1 MTRYIIRR
9 LLAMVPVMF
18 GITAIVFFA
27 MRAVPGDP
35 IVILF
40 GADIDPVKVDP
51 AALRDLR
58 HAYGLDQPLPLQ
70 YWSYVTHLATGDFG
84 QSILQHAPV
93 LDLILQ
99 RLPATLELAIS
110 AMLIATLIGV
120 PLGVLVAVHKGSLL
134 DRSTLIGAAF
144 LFAAPGFWIAILLI
158 LLFAVDLRWLP
169 TSGRADYSIWDSL
182 FQIPTSGAGP
192 LLDALRHL
200 VLPAITLSLG
210 YTAVFVR
217 LTRSTMLEALREDY
231 VRTARSKGLSERTV
245 RFRHVLR
252 NAMLPLIT
260 AGGLY
265 FAQLLGGT
273 VLIEVVFAWPGVGR
287 LGIDALRFFDYSLVQ
302 GVVILTALLFSFA
315 NLIVDVLYGVVDPRI
330 RYS

>member
-1 MTRYIIRR
+1 
-9 LLAMVPVMF
+9 MVPVMF

-51 AALRDLR
+51 AAIRDLR
-58 HAYGLDQPLPLQ
+58 HQYGLDQPLPLQ
-70 YWSYVTHLATGDFG
+70 YWSYVSHLAVGDFG
-84 QSILQHAPV
+84 RSIVQHAPV
-93 LDLILQ
+93 LELILQ
-99 RLPATLELAIS
+99 RLPATLELAVS
-110 AMLIATLIGV
+110 SMLMAVAIGV
-120 PLGVLVAVHKGSLL
+120 PLGVYVAVKRGSLI
-134 DRSTLIGAAF
+134 DRATLVGAAF
-144 LFAAPGFWIAILLI
+144 LFAAPGFWIAIMLI
-158 LLFAVDLRWLP
+158 LLFAVELRWLP
-169 TSGRADYSIWDSL
+169 TSGRADYSIYDSL
-182 FQIPTSGAGP
+182 LKLPESGLAP
-192 LLDALRHL
+192 LADALKHL

-210 YTAVFVR
+210 YMAVFVR
-217 LTRSTMLEALREDY
+217 LTRSTVLEALREDY
-231 VRTARSKGLSERTV
+231 VRTARSKGLNERIV

-252 NAMLPLIT
+252 NAMLPLVT

-273 VLIEVVFAWPGVGR
+273 VLIEVVFAWPGIGR

-315 NLIVDVLYGVVDPRI
+315 NLIVDLLYAFVDPRI

>member
-1 MTRYIIRR
+1 VI
-9 LLAMVPVMF
+9 PVLF
-18 GITAIVFFA
+18 GITLIVFVA
-27 MRAVPGDP
+27 MRIVPGDP

-40 GADIDPVKVDP
+40 GADVDPVRVEP
-51 AALRDLR
+51 EAIADLR
-58 HAYGLDQPLPLQ
+58 RLYGLDQPYPLQ
-70 YWSYVTHLATGDFG
+70 YLSYITRLAQGDFG
-84 QSILQHAPV
+84 RSIHQHAPV

-110 AMLIATLIGV
+110 AMLLAVLIGV
-120 PLGVLVAVHKGSLL
+120 PLGVFVAVRKGSRIDKATLL
-134 DRSTLIGAAF
+134 GASF

-158 LLFAVDLRWLP
+158 LLFAVQLRWLP
-169 TSGRADYSIWDSL
+169 TSGRADFSIWDSL
-182 FQIPTSGAGP
+182 FLIQSRGLDP
-192 LLDALRHL
+192 LLAALRHL

-210 YTAVFVR
+210 YIAVFVR
-217 LTRSTMLEALREDY
+217 LTRSTVLETLREDY
-231 VRTARSKGLSERTV
+231 VRTAHAKGLPDRTV

-252 NAMLPLIT
+252 NSMLPLIT

-287 LGIDALRFFDYSLVQ
+287 LAIDALRFFDYALVQ
-302 GVVILTALLFSFA
+302 GVVILTALLFSLS
-315 NLIVDVLYGVVDPRI
+315 NLIVDVLYAVVDPRI

>member
-1 MTRYIIRR
+1 MI
-9 LLAMVPVMF
+9 PVMI

-40 GADIDPVKVDP
+40 GGDVDPIKVDP
-51 AALRDLR
+51 QALKELR
-58 HAYGLDQPLPLQ
+58 HAYGLDQPLPIQYLSYLQ
-70 YWSYVTHLATGDFG
+70 HLATGDFG
-84 QSILQHAPV
+84 RSIVQHAPV
-93 LDLILQ
+93 FDLIVQ
-99 RLPATLELAIS
+99 KMPATLELAIS
-110 AMLIATLIGV
+110 AMLIAVTIGV
-120 PLGVLVAVHKGSLL
+120 PMGVLVAVRRGSLL
-134 DRSTLIGAAF
+134 DRSTLLGASF
-144 LFAAPGFWIAILLI
+144 LFAAPGFWIAIVLI
-158 LLFAVDLRWLP
+158 IVFAVQLRWLP
-169 TSGRADYSIWDSL
+169 TSGRGDYSLWDSF
-182 FQIPTSGAGP
+182 FQISNLGWAPVG
-192 LLDALRHL
+192 DALRHL
-200 VLPAITLSLG
+200 VLPAVTLSLT
-210 YTAVFVR
+210 YTAVFIR
-217 LTRSTMLEALREDY
+217 LTRSTVLEALREDY
-231 VRTARSKGLSERTV
+231 VRTARAKGLSERVV
-245 RFRHVLR
+245 RYRHVLR

-315 NLIVDVLYGVVDPRI
+315 NLAVDLLYAVVDPRI

>member
-1 MTRYIIRR
+1 MTRYIVRR
-9 LLAMVPVMF
+9 LLAMIPVLF
-18 GITAIVFFA
+18 GITLIVFFA
-27 MRAVPGDP
+27 MRLVPGDP

-40 GADIDPVKVDP
+40 GADVDPVKVDP
-51 AALRDLR
+51 KVIQELR
-58 HAYGLDQPLPLQ
+58 HSYGLDAPLPLQ
-70 YWSYVTHLATGDFG
+70 YWSYVTHLVTGDFG

-93 LDLILQ
+93 LELILQ

-110 AMLIATLIGV
+110 AMLIAVLIGV
-120 PLGVLVAVHKGSLL
+120 PLGVLVAVKRGSIL
-134 DRSTLIGAAF
+134 DRATLLGASF
-144 LFAAPGFWIAILLI
+144 LFAAPGFWVAIMLI
-158 LLFAVDLRWLP
+158 VLFAVQLRWLP
-169 TSGRADYSIWDSL
+169 TSGRADLSIYDSL
-182 FQIPTSGAGP
+182 LVIPNRGPGP
-192 LLDALRHL
+192 LLEALRHL
-200 VLPAITLSLG
+200 VLPAVTLSLG

-217 LTRSTMLEALREDY
+217 ITRSTVLEALREDY

-252 NAMLPLIT
+252 NAMLPLVTI
-260 AGGLY
+260 GGLN

-302 GVVILTALLFSFA
+302 GVVILTAILFSVA
-315 NLIVDVLYGVVDPRI
+315 NLVVDLLYAVVDPRI

>member
-1 MTRYIIRR
+1 VIRYIIRR
-9 LLAMVPVMF
+9 LLAMIPVRF
-18 GITAIVFFA
+18 GITLIVFVA
-27 MRAVPGDP
+27 MRLVPGDP

-51 AALRDLR
+51 QAIRDLR
-58 HAYGLDQPLPLQ
+58 HAYGLDLPLPLQ
-70 YWSYVTHLATGDFG
+70 YWSFVSHLALGDFG
-84 QSILQHAPV
+84 RSIVQHAPV
-93 LDLILQ
+93 LELILQ

-110 AMLIATLIGV
+110 AMLIAVLIGV
-120 PLGVLVAVHKGSLL
+120 PLGVYVAVRRGSAVDRATLL
-134 DRSTLIGAAF
+134 GAAF
-144 LFAAPGFWIAILLI
+144 LFAAPGFWIAIVLI
-158 LLFAVDLRWLP
+158 LLFAVELRWLP
-169 TSGRADYSIWDSL
+169 TSGRGDLSL
-182 FQIPTSGAGP
+182 FDSILAIPDKGAAP
-192 LLDALRHL
+192 LVDALRHL
-200 VLPAITLSLG
+200 ILPAITLSLT
-210 YTAVFVR
+210 YTAVFIR
-217 LTRSTMLEALREDY
+217 LTRSTVLEALREDY
-231 VRTARSKGLSERTV
+231 VRTARSKGLGERTV

-252 NAMLPLIT
+252 NALLPLIT

-315 NLIVDVLYGVVDPRI
+315 NLIVDVLYAVVDPRI

>member
-1 MTRYIIRR
+1 VTRYIVRR
-9 LLAMVPVMF
+9 LLAMIPVMI

-51 AALRDLR
+51 ESIRELR
-58 HAYGLDQPLPLQ
+58 HAYGLDQPLPIQ
-70 YWSYVTHLATGDFG
+70 YWSYVSHLATGDFG
-84 QSILQHAPV
+84 RSIVQHAPV
-93 LDLILQ
+93 FDLIVQ
-99 RLPATLELAIS
+99 RLPATLELAVS
-110 AMLIATLIGV
+110 AMLIATLIGI
-120 PLGVLVAVHKGSLL
+120 PLGVLVAVRRGSLL
-134 DRSTLIGAAF
+134 DRSTLLGASF

-158 LLFAVDLRWLP
+158 LVFAVQLRWLP
-169 TSGRADYSIWDSL
+169 TSGRGDFSLWDSL
-182 FQIPTSGAGP
+182 FQIQERGFAP
-192 LLDALRHL
+192 LGDALRHL
-200 VLPAITLSLG
+200 VLPAITLSLT

-217 LTRSTMLEALREDY
+217 LTRSTVLEALREDY
-231 VRTARSKGLSERTV
+231 VRTARAKGLNERIV
-245 RFRHVLR
+245 RYRHVLR

-315 NLIVDVLYGVVDPRI
+315 NLTVDLLYAVVDPRI